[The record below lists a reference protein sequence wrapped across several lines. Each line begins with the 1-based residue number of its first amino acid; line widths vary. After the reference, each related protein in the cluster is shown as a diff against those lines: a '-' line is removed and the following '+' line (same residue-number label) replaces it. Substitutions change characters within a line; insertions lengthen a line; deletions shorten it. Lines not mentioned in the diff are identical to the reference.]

1 MQTMKAFMLALAF
14 LFVSFKAQSATQ
26 VYCMPLATL
35 VQGLT
40 EMGEA
45 PVGAGT
51 IAGKETRIVLFASEE
66 KRTWTLAADDQSGK
80 ACVLS
85 FGTGWNAS
93 IPITPA
99 ESK

>member
-1 MQTMKAFMLALAF
+1 MRAMKLLIVALAF
-14 LFVSFKAQSATQ
+14 LFMPFPARAATQ

-51 IAGKETRIVLFASEE
+51 IAGQETRIVLFASEE
-66 KRTWTLAADDQSGK
+66 KRTWTLAGVDQSGK